1 LIFRINKSQLSELI
15 DIFDEQIRIS
25 LDFFFLHILDA
36 TPAASSTKNFYLVH
50 HQSSLVPI
58 NNFLNQNLNHSNIE
72 LIQMD
77 EQECILEIVDGV
89 VTLVPKDKSISLNSD
104 EEKSEEEEE
113 KNSIED
119 QINHNDGKKRRR
131 RKKTLGEN

>member
-1 LIFRINKSQLSELI
+1 
-15 DIFDEQIRIS
+15 
-25 LDFFFLHILDA
+25 
-36 TPAASSTKNFYLVH
+36 
-50 HQSSLVPI
+50 
-58 NNFLNQNLNHSNIE
+58 
-72 LIQMD
+72 MD

-119 QINHNDGKKRRR
+119 QISHNDGKKRKKNLG
-131 RKKTLGEN
+131 RKLKYLKSINKIRNTTSVQLGEQMLLWI

>member
-1 LIFRINKSQLSELI
+1 
-15 DIFDEQIRIS
+15 
-25 LDFFFLHILDA
+25 
-36 TPAASSTKNFYLVH
+36 
-50 HQSSLVPI
+50 
-58 NNFLNQNLNHSNIE
+58 
-72 LIQMD
+72 MD